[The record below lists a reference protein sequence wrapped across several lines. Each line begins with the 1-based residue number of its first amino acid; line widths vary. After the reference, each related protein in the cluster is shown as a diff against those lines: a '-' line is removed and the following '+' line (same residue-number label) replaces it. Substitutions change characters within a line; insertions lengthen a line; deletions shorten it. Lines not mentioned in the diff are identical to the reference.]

1 MLKTAPLQIRAYEH
15 LREMIEEN
23 QLEDGVIYSETRLAK
38 EIGVSR
44 TPMRDALQKL
54 EQEGLIEILPSR
66 GFQLQAITPERIQ
79 KNNQVRSALECY
91 SAVVLT
97 RNFRTPKAQESIRRL
112 GELLGLQRKVFE
124 EDGEI
129 SEFVRYDLQFHR
141 TVVESLENEELS
153 KLFCNHIY
161 CIQKLARK
169 SLLHTGRLEATLR
182 EHTAIYDAI
191 RTGDLLNIYDI
202 TMQHMEIT
210 TEINL
215 IDLKEG

>member
-141 TVVESLENEELS
+141 TVVESLEN
-153 KLFCNHIY
+153 
-161 CIQKLARK
+161 Q
-169 SLLHTGRLEATLR
+169 
-182 EHTAIYDAI
+182 
-191 RTGDLLNIYDI
+191 
-202 TMQHMEIT
+202 
-210 TEINL
+210 
-215 IDLKEG
+215 